1 MKHFCFLVI
10 ALLSTFTLWSQAD
23 EIEEIKQALAEA
35 ETKNEKMI
43 LRYELAEA
51 YLRVDAEEAEDYGKQ
66 AYSNATDLNNYGMS
80 AQAAFI
86 VAKAFER
93 QRDDRNTE
101 IWLRTTLNH
110 AKRAG
115 DSDLIMKSVQQRSRI
130 AVKSRNYRRAY
141 EINQEA
147 FNYFSENGTSISDLE
162 RQYEQQRQQIERDK
176 RSLAQEKDQLEFQVR
191 NLRLE
196 TDQLSTD
203 KTVLQQS
210 NTQLSEAN
218 KAKEDELLNKE
229 EELATIAEE
238 KQAAERKAQQRAA
251 EVDQLSEEVAKE
263 QLIAQEAENDRMKAE
278 LKAKAQENYLFA
290 AAGVA
295 GILLLLALL
304 LYSRFAA
311 KRRAAKSL
319 EEKNQQIEEER
330 QRSDELLLN
339 ILPAPI
345 AEELKLKGK
354 AQARQYQE
362 ATVLFSDFKNF
373 TSIAEQLSPEELVE
387 ELDKCFKAFDFII
400 SQHEDIEK
408 IKTIGDAYMC
418 ASGLN
423 DRKGL
428 PNNMIKAA
436 LEMQA
441 FLEEQKQERI
451 RLGKPYFEARIGVHT
466 GPVVAGVV
474 GVKKFAYD
482 IWGDTVNT
490 AARVEANSEP
500 GKVNISETT
509 YNLIKYAFQCTH
521 RGKVEAKNKGL
532 LDMYYVEREMVGAA
546 V

>member
-1 MKHFCFLVI
+1 MKQFCFLAI
-10 ALLSTFTLWSQAD
+10 ALLSTLTLWSQAD

-35 ETKNEKMI
+35 ETKSEKMI

-115 DSDLIMKSVQQRSRI
+115 DSDLIMTSVQKRSRI

-162 RQYEQQRQQIERDK
+162 RQYEQQRQQIDRDK
-176 RSLAQEKDQLEFQVR
+176 RNLQQEKDQLEFQVR

-203 KTVLQQS
+203 KSQLEQS

-238 KQAAERKAQQRAA
+238 KQAAERRAQQRAR

-263 QLIAQEAENDRMKAE
+263 QLIAQEAENERMKAE
-278 LKAKAQENYLFA
+278 LKAKNQENYLFA

-319 EEKNQQIEEER
+319 EEKNKQIEEER

-345 AEELKLKGK
+345 AEELKVKGK

-387 ELDKCFKAFDFII
+387 ELDKSFKAFDFII
-400 SQHEDIEK
+400 SQYEDLEK

-423 DRKGL
+423 DRKAL

-451 RLGKPYFEARIGVHT
+451 RLGKPYFEARIGIHT
-466 GPVVAGVV
+466 GAVVAGVV

-532 LDMYYVEREMVGAA
+532 LDMYFVERELVGAA

>member
-130 AVKSRNYRRAY
+130 AVKGRNYRRAY

-203 KTVLQQS
+203 KSQLQQS

-238 KQAAERKAQQRAA
+238 KQAAERKAQQRAI

-490 AARVEANSEP
+490 AARVEANSDP

-509 YNLIKYAFQCTH
+509 YNLIKYSFQCTH

-532 LDMYYVEREMVGAA
+532 LDMYYVERELVGAA

>member
-1 MKHFCFLVI
+1 
-10 ALLSTFTLWSQAD
+10 
-23 EIEEIKQALAEA
+23 
-35 ETKNEKMI
+35 
-43 LRYELAEA
+43 
-51 YLRVDAEEAEDYGKQ
+51 
-66 AYSNATDLNNYGMS
+66 MS

-130 AVKSRNYRRAY
+130 AVKGRNYRRAY

-218 KAKEDELLNKE
+218 QAKEDELQNKA

-238 KQAAERKAQQRAA
+238 KQAAERKAQQRAI

-311 KRRAAKSL
+311 KRRTARSL

-387 ELDKCFKAFDFII
+387 
-400 SQHEDIEK
+400 
-408 IKTIGDAYMC
+408 
-418 ASGLN
+418 
-423 DRKGL
+423 
-428 PNNMIKAA
+428 
-436 LEMQA
+436 
-441 FLEEQKQERI
+441 
-451 RLGKPYFEARIGVHT
+451 
-466 GPVVAGVV
+466 
-474 GVKKFAYD
+474 
-482 IWGDTVNT
+482 
-490 AARVEANSEP
+490 
-500 GKVNISETT
+500 
-509 YNLIKYAFQCTH
+509 
-521 RGKVEAKNKGL
+521 
-532 LDMYYVEREMVGAA
+532 
-546 V
+546 

>member
-147 FNYFSENGTSISDLE
+147 FNYFSEYGTSISDLE

-339 ILPAPI
+339 ILPAPL

-362 ATVLFSDFKNF
+362 ATVLFSDFKKF

-387 ELDKCFKAFDFII
+387 ELDKCIKAFDFII

-466 GPVVAGVV
+466 GPVAAGVQI
-474 GVKKFAYD
+474 FAYD
-482 IWGDTVNT
+482 LRGDTVNT

>member
-130 AVKSRNYRRAY
+130 AVKGRNYRRAY

-218 KAKEDELLNKE
+218 QAKEDELQNKA

-238 KQAAERKAQQRAA
+238 KQAAERKAQQRAI

-311 KRRAAKSL
+311 KRRTARSL

-373 TSIAEQLSPEELVE
+373 TSIA
-387 ELDKCFKAFDFII
+387 D
-400 SQHEDIEK
+400 
-408 IKTIGDAYMC
+408 
-418 ASGLN
+418 
-423 DRKGL
+423 
-428 PNNMIKAA
+428 
-436 LEMQA
+436 
-441 FLEEQKQERI
+441 
-451 RLGKPYFEARIGVHT
+451 
-466 GPVVAGVV
+466 
-474 GVKKFAYD
+474 
-482 IWGDTVNT
+482 
-490 AARVEANSEP
+490 
-500 GKVNISETT
+500 
-509 YNLIKYAFQCTH
+509 
-521 RGKVEAKNKGL
+521 
-532 LDMYYVEREMVGAA
+532 
-546 V
+546 